1 MRPSAPIRQRAPL
14 QGTAPLPGT
23 APVQGTAPLQGTAS
37 LRETASRPLY
47 RRLPLRQVLCL
58 VPLVAVAV
66 WVVQHRSLIGSGA
79 RQMLTADPW
88 WLLTAVATTGLGWV
102 AVSFARQGTVLE
114 RLPARRL
121 FATQF
126 AAGAANHLLPSGI
139 GASAVNIRFMTGC
152 GLTSARSSAALALY
166 FLAEAVTRI
175 VLLLVLLTA
184 FPEALRVGPLL
195 PERTTGLVVWAA
207 VTGAVVLVAGLLL
220 IRRVRRMIRDFL
232 RTALADARSLHLRPS
247 RALAL
252 WGGSLAFP
260 LLQASGLVAVA
271 LALELDVWPPH
282 VMLAYLAASAVAAV
296 VPSPGGIGS
305 VDAALVIALVAAGAP
320 VAAATSTVLAYRFI
334 TLWLPLVPGALVLGA
349 LVRSKIL

>member
-1 MRPSAPIRQRAPL
+1 MPEAMPRPAEQPL
-14 QGTAPLPGT
+14 DRTAERTG
-23 APVQGTAPLQGTAS
+23 
-37 LRETASRPLY
+37 RRPLY
-47 RRLPLRQVLCL
+47 RRLPLRQILCL
-58 VPLVAVAV
+58 LPLLVVAV

-79 RQMLTADPW
+79 RQMFTANPY

-152 GLTSARSSAALALY
+152 GLPAARSSAALALY
-166 FLAEAVTRI
+166 FLAEATARVG
-175 VLLLVLLTA
+175 LLLVLLVA
-184 FPEALRVGPLL
+184 FPEALRLGPLL
-195 PERTTGLVVWAA
+195 PESVSGTVVAGVVAA
-207 VTGAVVLVAGLLL
+207 AGVLVAGVAL
-220 IRRVRRMIRDFL
+220 IRPVRRLVVTFL
-232 RTALADARSLHLRPS
+232 RTALADARSLHMRPS

-260 LLQASGLVAVA
+260 LLQATGLVAVA
-271 LALELDVWPPH
+271 LALELEVRPAH
-282 VMLAYLAASAVAAV
+282 VMLAYLAATAVAAV
-296 VPSPGGIGS
+296 VPAPGGIGS

-320 VAAATSTVLAYRFI
+320 VESATSTVLAYRFI
-334 TLWLPLVPGALVLGA
+334 TVWLPLIPGALVLGG
-349 LVRSKIL
+349 LVRWKIV

>member
-1 MRPSAPIRQRAPL
+1 MPEAMPRPAEQPLDRPAERA
-14 QGTAPLPGT
+14 
-23 APVQGTAPLQGTAS
+23 VRRS
-37 LRETASRPLY
+37 LY
-47 RRLPLRQVLCL
+47 RRLPLRQILCL
-58 VPLVAVAV
+58 LPLLVVAV

-79 RQMLTADPW
+79 RQMFTANPY

-152 GLTSARSSAALALY
+152 GLPPARSSAALALY
-166 FLAEAVTRI
+166 FLAEATARVG
-175 VLLLVLLTA
+175 LLLVLLVA
-184 FPEALRVGPLL
+184 FPEALRLGPLL
-195 PERTTGLVVWAA
+195 PESVSGTVVAGVVAA
-207 VTGAVVLVAGLLL
+207 AGVLVAGVAL
-220 IRRVRRMIRDFL
+220 IRPVRRLVVTFL
-232 RTALADARSLHLRPS
+232 RTALADARSLHMRPS

-260 LLQASGLVAVA
+260 LLQATGLVAVA
-271 LALELDVWPPH
+271 LALELEVRPAH
-282 VMLAYLAASAVAAV
+282 VMLAYLAATAVAAV
-296 VPSPGGIGS
+296 VPAPGGIGS

-320 VAAATSTVLAYRFI
+320 VESATSTVLAYRFI
-334 TLWLPLVPGALVLGA
+334 TVWLPLIPGALVLGG
-349 LVRSKIL
+349 LVRWKIV

>member
-1 MRPSAPIRQRAPL
+1 MPEAMSRPVEQPLDRPAERAQR
-14 QGTAPLPGT
+14 
-23 APVQGTAPLQGTAS
+23 
-37 LRETASRPLY
+37 RPLY
-47 RRLPLRQVLCL
+47 RRLPLRQILCL
-58 VPLVAVAV
+58 LPLLVVGV

-79 RQMLTADPW
+79 RQMFTANPY

-152 GLTSARSSAALALY
+152 GLPPARSSAALALY
-166 FLAEAVTRI
+166 FLAEATARVG
-175 VLLLVLLTA
+175 LLLVLLVA
-184 FPEALRVGPLL
+184 FPEALRLGPLL
-195 PERTTGLVVWAA
+195 PESVSGTVVAGVVAA
-207 VTGAVVLVAGLLL
+207 AGVLVAGVALV
-220 IRRVRRMIRDFL
+220 RPVRRLVVTFL
-232 RTALADARSLHLRPS
+232 RTALADARSLHMRPS

-260 LLQASGLVAVA
+260 LLQATGLVAVA
-271 LALELDVWPPH
+271 LALELEVRPAH
-282 VMLAYLAASAVAAV
+282 VMLAYLAATAVAAV
-296 VPSPGGIGS
+296 VPAPGGIGS

-320 VAAATSTVLAYRFI
+320 VESATSTVLAYRFI
-334 TLWLPLVPGALVLGA
+334 TVWLPLIPGALVLGG
-349 LVRSKIL
+349 LVRSKIV

>member
-1 MRPSAPIRQRAPL
+1 MRPTAPVRQTAPIRP
-14 QGTAPLPGT
+14 
-23 APVQGTAPLQGTAS
+23 
-37 LRETASRPLY
+37 TASRPLY
-47 RRLPLRQVLCL
+47 RRIPLRQILCL

-66 WVVQHRSLIGSGA
+66 WVARHRSLIGSGA

-152 GLTSARSSAALALY
+152 GLPPARSSAALALY

-195 PERTTGLVVWAA
+195 PERTAGLVVWAA
-207 VTGAVVLVAGLLL
+207 VAGAAVLVAGLLL
-220 IRRVRRMIRDFL
+220 IRRVRRVIRDFL

-260 LLQASGLVAVA
+260 LLQAAGLVAVA
-271 LALELDVWPPH
+271 LALELEVWPPH

-320 VAAATSTVLAYRFI
+320 VEAATSTVLAYRFI

-349 LVRSKIL
+349 LVRSKVL

>member
-1 MRPSAPIRQRAPL
+1 MSRALPQARPQAPPHPVPQR
-14 QGTAPLPGT
+14 TRRPG
-23 APVQGTAPLQGTAS
+23 
-37 LRETASRPLY
+37 Y
-47 RRLPLRQVLCL
+47 RRVPVRRILCLLPLA
-58 VPLVAVAV
+58 AVAV
-66 WVVQHRSLIGSGA
+66 WVLQHRSLIGSGA

-88 WLLTAVATTGLGWV
+88 WLLVAVATTGFGWV

-152 GLTSARSSAALALY
+152 GLTPARSSAALALY
-166 FLAEAVTRI
+166 FLAEGVTRVGLLA
-175 VLLLVLLTA
+175 VLFLA
-184 FPEALRVGPLL
+184 FPEALRLGPML
-195 PERTTGLVVWAA
+195 PDRSGALVL
-207 VTGAVVLVAGLLL
+207 AVVVSGAAALVAGALL
-220 IRRVRRMIRDFL
+220 IRPVRRLARTFL
-232 RTALADARSLHLRPS
+232 CTALSDARSLHKRPS

-260 LLQASGLVAVA
+260 LLQATGLVAVA
-271 LALELDVWPPH
+271 LALELEVRSAH
-282 VMLAYLAASAVAAV
+282 VMLAYLAATAVAAL

-320 VAAATSTVLAYRFI
+320 VEAATSTVLAYRFI
-334 TLWLPLVPGALVLGA
+334 TLWLPLLPGALVLGA
-349 LVRSKIL
+349 LVRAKIL

>member
-1 MRPSAPIRQRAPL
+1 MSVRQ
-14 QGTAPLPGT
+14 TAPL
-23 APVQGTAPLQGTAS
+23 
-37 LRETASRPLY
+37 PLY

-58 VPLVAVAV
+58 LPLVAVAV
-66 WVVQHRSLIGSGA
+66 WVARHRSLIGSGA

-152 GLTSARSSAALALY
+152 GLPAARSSAALALY

-184 FPEALRVGPLL
+184 FPEALHVGPLL
-195 PERTTGLVVWAA
+195 PERTAGLVVW
-207 VTGAVVLVAGLLL
+207 GAVAGAVALVAGLLL
-220 IRRVRRMIRDFL
+220 IRRVRRVIRGFL
-232 RTALADARSLHLRPS
+232 RTALSDARSLHLRPS

-260 LLQASGLVAVA
+260 LLQATGLVAVA

-296 VPSPGGIGS
+296 IPSPGGIGS

-320 VAAATSTVLAYRFI
+320 VEAATSTVLAYRFI

>member
-1 MRPSAPIRQRAPL
+1 MPEAMPRPAEQPL
-14 QGTAPLPGT
+14 D
-23 APVQGTAPLQGTAS
+23 
-37 LRETASRPLY
+37 RPAEQAGRRSLY
-47 RRLPLRQVLCL
+47 RRLPLRQILCL
-58 VPLVAVAV
+58 LPLLVVAV

-79 RQMLTADPW
+79 RQMFTANPY

-152 GLTSARSSAALALY
+152 GLPPARSSAALALY
-166 FLAEAVTRI
+166 FLAEATARVG
-175 VLLLVLLTA
+175 LLLVLLVA
-184 FPEALRVGPLL
+184 FPEALRLSPLL
-195 PERTTGLVVWAA
+195 PESVSGTVVAGVVTAA
-207 VTGAVVLVAGLLL
+207 GVLVAGVAL
-220 IRRVRRMIRDFL
+220 IRPVRRLVVTFL
-232 RTALADARSLHLRPS
+232 RTALADARSLHMRPS

-260 LLQASGLVAVA
+260 LLQATGLVAVA
-271 LALELDVWPPH
+271 LALELEVRPAH
-282 VMLAYLAASAVAAV
+282 VMLAYLAATAVAAV
-296 VPSPGGIGS
+296 VPAPGGIGS

-320 VAAATSTVLAYRFI
+320 VESATSTVLAYRFI
-334 TLWLPLVPGALVLGA
+334 TVWLPLIPGALVLGG
-349 LVRSKIL
+349 LVRWKIV

>member
-1 MRPSAPIRQRAPL
+1 MPEAMPRPAEQPL
-14 QGTAPLPGT
+14 DRTAERTG
-23 APVQGTAPLQGTAS
+23 
-37 LRETASRPLY
+37 RRPLY
-47 RRLPLRQVLCL
+47 RRLPLRQILCL
-58 VPLVAVAV
+58 LPLLAVAV

-79 RQMLTADPW
+79 RQMFTANPY

-152 GLTSARSSAALALY
+152 GLPAARSSAALALY
-166 FLAEAVTRI
+166 FLAEATARVG
-175 VLLLVLLTA
+175 LLLVLLVT
-184 FPEALRVGPLL
+184 FPEALRLGPLL
-195 PERTTGLVVWAA
+195 PESVSGTVVAGVVAA
-207 VTGAVVLVAGLLL
+207 AGVLVAGVAL
-220 IRRVRRMIRDFL
+220 IRPVRRLVVTFL
-232 RTALADARSLHLRPS
+232 RTALADARSLHMRPS

-260 LLQASGLVAVA
+260 LLQATGLVAVA
-271 LALELDVWPPH
+271 LALELEVRPAH
-282 VMLAYLAASAVAAV
+282 VMLAYLAATAVAAV
-296 VPSPGGIGS
+296 VPAPGGIGS

-320 VAAATSTVLAYRFI
+320 VESATSTVLAYRFI
-334 TLWLPLVPGALVLGA
+334 TVWLPLIPGALVLGG
-349 LVRSKIL
+349 LVRWKIV

>member
-1 MRPSAPIRQRAPL
+1 MPEAMPRPAEQPL
-14 QGTAPLPGT
+14 DRPAERTG
-23 APVQGTAPLQGTAS
+23 
-37 LRETASRPLY
+37 RRPLY
-47 RRLPLRQVLCL
+47 RRLPLRRILCL
-58 VPLVAVAV
+58 LPLLVVAV

-79 RQMLTADPW
+79 RQMFTANPY

-152 GLTSARSSAALALY
+152 GLPAARSSAALALY
-166 FLAEAVTRI
+166 FLAEATARVG
-175 VLLLVLLTA
+175 LLLVLLVA
-184 FPEALRVGPLL
+184 FPEALRLGPLL
-195 PERTTGLVVWAA
+195 PESVSGTVVAGVVAA
-207 VTGAVVLVAGLLL
+207 AGVLVAGVAL
-220 IRRVRRMIRDFL
+220 IRPVRRLVVTFL
-232 RTALADARSLHLRPS
+232 RTALADARSLHMRPS

-260 LLQASGLVAVA
+260 LLQATGLVAVA
-271 LALELDVWPPH
+271 LALELEVRPAH
-282 VMLAYLAASAVAAV
+282 VMLAYLAATAVAAV
-296 VPSPGGIGS
+296 VPAPGGIGS

-320 VAAATSTVLAYRFI
+320 VESATSTVLAYRFI
-334 TLWLPLVPGALVLGA
+334 TVWLPLIPGALVLGG
-349 LVRSKIL
+349 LVRWKIV

>member
-1 MRPSAPIRQRAPL
+1 MPEAMPRPAEQPL
-14 QGTAPLPGT
+14 DRPAEQAG
-23 APVQGTAPLQGTAS
+23 
-37 LRETASRPLY
+37 RRPLY
-47 RRLPLRQVLCL
+47 RRLPLRQILCL
-58 VPLVAVAV
+58 LPLLVVAV

-79 RQMLTADPW
+79 RQMFTANPY

-152 GLTSARSSAALALY
+152 GLPPARSSAALALY
-166 FLAEAVTRI
+166 FLAEATARVG
-175 VLLLVLLTA
+175 LLLVLLVA
-184 FPEALRVGPLL
+184 FPEALRLGPLL
-195 PERTTGLVVWAA
+195 PESVSGTVVAGVVAA
-207 VTGAVVLVAGLLL
+207 AGVLVAGVAL
-220 IRRVRRMIRDFL
+220 IRPVRRLVVTFL
-232 RTALADARSLHLRPS
+232 RTALADARSLHMRPS

-260 LLQASGLVAVA
+260 LLQATGLVAVA
-271 LALELDVWPPH
+271 LALELEVRPAH
-282 VMLAYLAASAVAAV
+282 VMLAYLAATAVAAV
-296 VPSPGGIGS
+296 VPAPGGIGS

-320 VAAATSTVLAYRFI
+320 VESATSTVLAYRFI
-334 TLWLPLVPGALVLGA
+334 TVWLPLIPGALVLGG
-349 LVRSKIL
+349 LVRWKIV

>member
-1 MRPSAPIRQRAPL
+1 MPEAMPRPAEQPL
-14 QGTAPLPGT
+14 DRPAERTE
-23 APVQGTAPLQGTAS
+23 
-37 LRETASRPLY
+37 RRPLY
-47 RRLPLRQVLCL
+47 RRLPLRQILCL
-58 VPLVAVAV
+58 LPLLVVAV

-79 RQMLTADPW
+79 RQMFTANPY

-152 GLTSARSSAALALY
+152 GLPPARSSAALALY
-166 FLAEAVTRI
+166 FLAEATARVG
-175 VLLLVLLTA
+175 LLLVLLVA
-184 FPEALRVGPLL
+184 FPEALRLGPLL
-195 PERTTGLVVWAA
+195 PDSVSGTV
-207 VTGAVVLVAGLLL
+207 VTGVVAAAGVLVAGVAL
-220 IRRVRRMIRDFL
+220 IRPVRRLVVTFL
-232 RTALADARSLHLRPS
+232 RTALADARSLHMRPS

-260 LLQASGLVAVA
+260 LLQATGLVAVA
-271 LALELDVWPPH
+271 LALELEVRPAH
-282 VMLAYLAASAVAAV
+282 VMLAYLAATAVAAV
-296 VPSPGGIGS
+296 VPAPGGIGS

-320 VAAATSTVLAYRFI
+320 VESATSTVLAYRFI
-334 TLWLPLVPGALVLGA
+334 TVWLPLVPGALVLGG
-349 LVRSKIL
+349 LVRWKIV

>member
-1 MRPSAPIRQRAPL
+1 MPEAMPRPAEQPL
-14 QGTAPLPGT
+14 DRPAERTE
-23 APVQGTAPLQGTAS
+23 
-37 LRETASRPLY
+37 RRSRY
-47 RRLPLRQVLCL
+47 RRLPLRQILCL
-58 VPLVAVAV
+58 LPLLVVAV

-79 RQMLTADPW
+79 RQMFTANPY

-152 GLTSARSSAALALY
+152 GLPPARSSAALALY
-166 FLAEAVTRI
+166 FLAEATARVG
-175 VLLLVLLTA
+175 LLLVLLVA
-184 FPEALRVGPLL
+184 FPEALRLGPLL
-195 PERTTGLVVWAA
+195 PESVSGTVVAGVVAA
-207 VTGAVVLVAGLLL
+207 AGVLVAGAALV
-220 IRRVRRMIRDFL
+220 RPVRRLVVTFL
-232 RTALADARSLHLRPS
+232 RTALADARSLHMRPS

-260 LLQASGLVAVA
+260 LLQATGLVAVA
-271 LALELDVWPPH
+271 LALELEVRPAH
-282 VMLAYLAASAVAAV
+282 VMLAYLAATAVAAV
-296 VPSPGGIGS
+296 VPAPGGIGS

-320 VAAATSTVLAYRFI
+320 VESATSTVLAYRFI
-334 TLWLPLVPGALVLGA
+334 TVWLPLIPGALVLGG
-349 LVRSKIL
+349 LVRWKIV

>member
-1 MRPSAPIRQRAPL
+1 MRHPVPIR
-14 QGTAPLPGT
+14 
-23 APVQGTAPLQGTAS
+23 
-37 LRETASRPLY
+37 REPRPLY

-58 VPLVAVAV
+58 APLVAVAV
-66 WVVQHRSLIGSGA
+66 WVGRHRSLIGSGA

-126 AAGAANHLLPSGI
+126 AAGAANHVLPSGI

-152 GLTSARSSAALALY
+152 GLPPARSSAALALY

-175 VLLLVLLTA
+175 VLLLVLLAA

-195 PERTTGLVVWAA
+195 PERTAGLVVWAA
-207 VTGAVVLVAGLLL
+207 VAGAVVLVAGLLL
-220 IRRVRRMIRDFL
+220 VRRVRQLIRDFL

-320 VAAATSTVLAYRFI
+320 VEAATSTVLAYRFI

>member
-1 MRPSAPIRQRAPL
+1 MPEAMPRPAEQPL
-14 QGTAPLPGT
+14 D
-23 APVQGTAPLQGTAS
+23 
-37 LRETASRPLY
+37 RPAEQAVRRSLY
-47 RRLPLRQVLCL
+47 RRLPLRQILCL
-58 VPLVAVAV
+58 LPLLVVAV

-79 RQMLTADPW
+79 RQMFTANPY

-152 GLTSARSSAALALY
+152 GLPPARSSAALALY
-166 FLAEAVTRI
+166 FLAEATARVG
-175 VLLLVLLTA
+175 LLLVLLVA
-184 FPEALRVGPLL
+184 FPEALRLSPLL
-195 PERTTGLVVWAA
+195 PESVSGTVVAGVVTAA
-207 VTGAVVLVAGLLL
+207 GVLVAGVAL
-220 IRRVRRMIRDFL
+220 IRPVRRLVVTFL
-232 RTALADARSLHLRPS
+232 RTALADARSLHMRPS

-260 LLQASGLVAVA
+260 LLQATGLVAVA
-271 LALELDVWPPH
+271 LALELEVRPAH
-282 VMLAYLAASAVAAV
+282 VMLAYLAATAVAAV
-296 VPSPGGIGS
+296 VPAPGGIGS

-320 VAAATSTVLAYRFI
+320 VESATSTVLAYRFI
-334 TLWLPLVPGALVLGA
+334 TVWLPLIPGALVLGG
-349 LVRSKIL
+349 LVRWKIV

>member
-1 MRPSAPIRQRAPL
+1 MPEAIPRPAEQPL
-14 QGTAPLPGT
+14 DRPAERTE
-23 APVQGTAPLQGTAS
+23 
-37 LRETASRPLY
+37 RRPLY
-47 RRLPLRQVLCL
+47 RRLPLRQILCL
-58 VPLVAVAV
+58 LPLLVVAV

-79 RQMLTADPW
+79 RQMFTANPY

-152 GLTSARSSAALALY
+152 GLPPARSSAALALY
-166 FLAEAVTRI
+166 FLAEATARVG
-175 VLLLVLLTA
+175 LLLVLLVA
-184 FPEALRVGPLL
+184 FPEALRLGPLL
-195 PERTTGLVVWAA
+195 PDSVSGTV
-207 VTGAVVLVAGLLL
+207 VTGVVAAAGVLVAGVAL
-220 IRRVRRMIRDFL
+220 IRPVRRLVVTFL
-232 RTALADARSLHLRPS
+232 RTALADARSLHMRPS

-260 LLQASGLVAVA
+260 LLQATGLVAVA
-271 LALELDVWPPH
+271 LALELEVRPAH
-282 VMLAYLAASAVAAV
+282 VMLAYLAATAVAAV
-296 VPSPGGIGS
+296 VPAPGGIGS

-320 VAAATSTVLAYRFI
+320 VESATSTVLAYRFI
-334 TLWLPLVPGALVLGA
+334 TVWLPLVPGALVLGG
-349 LVRSKIL
+349 LVRWKIV

>member
-1 MRPSAPIRQRAPL
+1 MQPTAPVRQTAPIRP
-14 QGTAPLPGT
+14 TTP
-23 APVQGTAPLQGTAS
+23 
-37 LRETASRPLY
+37 RPLY

-58 VPLVAVAV
+58 VPLIAVAV
-66 WVVQHRSLIGSGA
+66 WVAQHRSLIGSGA

-152 GLTSARSSAALALY
+152 GLTPARSSAALALY

-195 PERTTGLVVWAA
+195 PERTAGLVVWAA
-207 VTGAVVLVAGLLL
+207 VAGAAVLVAGLLL
-220 IRRVRRMIRDFL
+220 IGRVRRVIRDFL

-271 LALELDVWPPH
+271 LALELEVWPPH
-282 VMLAYLAASAVAAV
+282 VMLAYLAASAVAAL

-320 VAAATSTVLAYRFI
+320 VEAATSTVLAYRFI

>member
-88 WLLTAVATTGLGWV
+88 WLLTAVTTTGLGWV

-152 GLTSARSSAALALY
+152 GLTPARSSAALALY

-175 VLLLVLLTA
+175 GLLLVLLTA

>member
-1 MRPSAPIRQRAPL
+1 MQP
-14 QGTAPLPGT
+14 T
-23 APVQGTAPLQGTAS
+23 APVRPTAAIRT
-37 LRETASRPLY
+37 TASRPLY

-66 WVVQHRSLIGSGA
+66 WVAQHRSLIGSGA

-195 PERTTGLVVWAA
+195 PERTAGLVVWATVA
-207 VTGAVVLVAGLLL
+207 GAAVLVAGLLL
-220 IRRVRRMIRDFL
+220 IGRVRRVIRDFL

-271 LALELDVWPPH
+271 LALELEVWPPH

-320 VAAATSTVLAYRFI
+320 VEAATSTVLAYRFI

>member
-1 MRPSAPIRQRAPL
+1 MPHTVPIRQPA
-14 QGTAPLPGT
+14 
-23 APVQGTAPLQGTAS
+23 APVP
-37 LRETASRPLY
+37 ETPRQDTPPRRWH

-88 WLLTAVATTGLGWV
+88 WLLAAVATTGLGWV

-166 FLAEAVTRI
+166 FLAEAVTR
-175 VLLLVLLTA
+175 VMLLFVLLTA
-184 FPEALRVGPLL
+184 FPEALRIGPLL
-195 PERTTGLVVWAA
+195 PERTAGLVVWAA
-207 VTGAVVLVAGLLL
+207 VTGAVVVVAGLLL
-220 IRRVRRMIRDFL
+220 IGRVRRVIRDFL

-282 VMLAYLAASAVAAV
+282 VMLAYLAASAVAAL

-320 VAAATSTVLAYRFI
+320 VGAATSTVLAYRFI

-349 LVRSKIL
+349 LVRSKVL

>member
-1 MRPSAPIRQRAPL
+1 MPEAMPRPAEQPL
-14 QGTAPLPGT
+14 DRPAERTE
-23 APVQGTAPLQGTAS
+23 
-37 LRETASRPLY
+37 RRPLY
-47 RRLPLRQVLCL
+47 RRLPLRQILCL
-58 VPLVAVAV
+58 LPLLVVAV

-79 RQMLTADPW
+79 RQMFTANPY

-152 GLTSARSSAALALY
+152 GLPPARSSAALALY
-166 FLAEAVTRI
+166 FLAEATARVG
-175 VLLLVLLTA
+175 LLLVLLVA
-184 FPEALRVGPLL
+184 FPEALRLGPLL
-195 PERTTGLVVWAA
+195 PDSVSGTVVAGVVAA
-207 VTGAVVLVAGLLL
+207 AGVLVAGVAL
-220 IRRVRRMIRDFL
+220 IRPVRRLVVTFL
-232 RTALADARSLHLRPS
+232 RTALADARSLHMRPS

-260 LLQASGLVAVA
+260 LLQATGLVAVA
-271 LALELDVWPPH
+271 LALELEVRPAH
-282 VMLAYLAASAVAAV
+282 VMLAYLAATAVAAV
-296 VPSPGGIGS
+296 VPAPGGIGS

-320 VAAATSTVLAYRFI
+320 VESATSTVLAYRFI
-334 TLWLPLVPGALVLGA
+334 TVWLPLVPGALVLGG
-349 LVRSKIL
+349 LVRWKIV

>member
-1 MRPSAPIRQRAPL
+1 MQP
-14 QGTAPLPGT
+14 T
-23 APVQGTAPLQGTAS
+23 APVRQTAAIRPA
-37 LRETASRPLY
+37 APRPLY

-66 WVVQHRSLIGSGA
+66 WVAQHRSLIGSGA

-152 GLTSARSSAALALY
+152 GLTPARSSAALALY

-195 PERTTGLVVWAA
+195 PERTAGLVVWAA
-207 VTGAVVLVAGLLL
+207 VAGAAVLVAGLLL
-220 IRRVRRMIRDFL
+220 IGRVRRVIRDFL

-271 LALELDVWPPH
+271 LALELEVWPPH
-282 VMLAYLAASAVAAV
+282 VMLAYLAASAVAAL

-320 VAAATSTVLAYRFI
+320 VEAATSTVLAYRFI